1 MEILLPA
8 LNISGGIMVAMWHA
22 VFLREAGF
30 DVTILSENTTET
42 SCVFENQ
49 NFPVIPLREDAVSGH
64 FDKMIA
70 TMWVTV
76 KWLELFSNIDKK
88 YYLVQNYETDFYE
101 KGSPYRAMANATY
114 CKNQIQY
121 VTISKWCK
129 EWLKERFEKECAY
142 APNGLDTR
150 VFTPCARDFSGK
162 SEF

>member
-1 MEILLPA
+1 LAFWQLCLA
-8 LNISGGIMVAMWHA
+8 HSFSNRSFNHSLH
-22 VFLREAGF
+22 
-30 DVTILSENTTET
+30 
-42 SCVFENQ
+42 
-49 NFPVIPLREDAVSGH
+49 H

-129 EWLKERFEKECAY
+129 EWLKERFEKECAKHNCQNANRY
-142 APNGLDTR
+142 S
-150 VFTPCARDFSGK
+150 FY
-162 SEF
+162 